1 MLCDPNTH
9 SISTPHGP
17 ISQEWVQE
25 VELVPVEAHHVDEVE
40 AAVAVVEAEAEV
52 VQEEGQGG
60 QGEDPGAVEVLEV
73 VVVEV
78 AAHHDLRGQD
88 LTAHA

>member
-1 MLCDPNTH
+1 
-9 SISTPHGP
+9 
-17 ISQEWVQE
+17 V
-25 VELVPVEAHHVDEVE
+25 
-40 AAVAVVEAEAEV
+40 
-52 VQEEGQGG
+52 QGG

-78 AAHHDLRGQD
+78 AAHHDLRGQG

>member
-40 AAVAVVEAEAEV
+40 
-52 VQEEGQGG
+52 
-60 QGEDPGAVEVLEV
+60 VLEV